1 MGSRLKLV
9 AFAAVLACEPATQ
22 SAGGDG
28 GSPLALIGELA
39 SSDPAVGASL
49 ERARRATPSDPL
61 ALGEASSHLSRPVG
75 PSLRMKLG
83 SRSEDATLVRL
94 GADELAFT
102 RTGVAATSAR
112 VEGAVVAYD
121 APTGPDV
128 VTFPLGSS
136 IEELFVLRAEGDRVG
151 YDLSL
156 PPGWAPRA
164 SDGRR
169 VVLGD
174 GEGDRIAIEAPRAW
188 QLDGSPVE
196 LAVELRGLHLDF
208 EVLGEPTYPV
218 VIDPIWSPAVQPIKL
233 RKNHTATLLGDGRV
247 LLVGGTLVDTS
258 DTSTELFDTAAGA
271 SELGPALATARAQ
284 HTATLLRDGRVLV
297 AGGNDSSPG
306 TELASVELFDPAVG
320 TLEAGPDMAVP
331 RAGHSATLLDD
342 GRVLFVGGGSAELFD
357 PSTTTFTQVGPV
369 AVGGPSAALLSDGRV
384 FILGVDTS
392 GAVAFLFDPAVD
404 TLTPIP
410 PPASVDYDPGSASL
424 TVLRDGR
431 VVIHGACPCFSIGGP
446 IFSDDRVFVWN
457 PVTSTYSVAGSL
469 QDGRIGHTAN
479 LLPDGR
485 VIFLGGSYSSSA
497 DLFDPQAGTFTR
509 IADALLQQRETH
521 TSTVLPNGNV
531 LVVGGDQASAEL
543 FHGGAPLSTNAFV
556 PGPALGTGRRDH
568 TATTLSDGRVLLA
581 GGDLGP
587 TPTPSDSELFDE
599 SLGSFASGAAMV
611 QPRARHSATRLNDGR
626 VLVVGGRADFTTIL
640 AAVEW
645 FDATSETFV
654 AGPSL
659 ATARIEHTAT
669 RLRDGRVLVAGGF
682 DGTTE
687 LDSAELF
694 DPVTNTFAPVGPLPL
709 PLSGHRAI
717 LLRSGKVLLLGVGVA
732 VLFDPEAETFALAS
746 APGAARTGATLTTLA
761 NGRVLVSG
769 GDTLATELFDPQTE
783 TFSFSQAASI
793 ARFDVV
799 PGLLPTG
806 EVVLTGGFF
815 FAGFTRVSSNAVEI
829 LDPAIEP
836 TGDLFGATALPSPL
850 LSHSVSQLRSGSL
863 LAAGGSPCADLCN
876 DFPRTESYLFASP
889 KPPTGPVL
897 TDAPQVIEPGV
908 PVALQGLRFRGA
920 QASSGRTNDSP
931 SNHPLFIWQPLDGGA
946 TLVGRTI
953 AFDDTSATWVAP
965 ATTFTGLGWLRAVVS
980 GTVSD
985 GRVVEIR
992 PAGPGVGCEFDAEC
1006 ETGSCADGVC
1016 CDTSCDGDCEA
1027 CSAEKKGS
1035 GVDGVCGPVPPG
1047 LFDDDACEVSTGA
1060 PCTEDSACE
1069 SGFCEDGVCCQS
1081 ACSLQCEAC
1090 DVEGSV
1096 GTCVPVTGAPR
1107 AGRPAC
1113 DTDDTDPCASA
1124 ICDGTTREECAGT
1137 VGPCGEY
1144 ACGETECL
1152 TSCEDDA
1159 DCATG
1164 FHCEEGACVAGQC
1177 DGALATTPE
1186 GEQIDCSPYLCRPDG
1201 TCRTACSDVSDCAP
1215 PSACNFDGEC
1225 VPRPPADLPS
1235 SCDCATVRPGSR
1247 GWAWAP
1253 LGILVALAL
1262 RRRRHLGGGPS
1273 RWLLAAASCIAP
1285 VQETLAQPTVGAEP
1299 TPPPA
1304 EASTGDKDEAKK
1316 RFERGLSLVTER
1328 AWDAALSEFNESVRL
1343 FPTRGARQNAAFCL
1357 RELGRHDE
1365 ALGEYEALLR
1375 DYPDMDE
1382 KKKTEAQEAISA
1394 LRGVVGSIEVDAAEP
1409 GAVIVIDGRQRGT
1422 YPSPAPLRVPSG
1434 SHVVRVYK
1442 KGFVPFETRVDV
1454 ASRQT
1459 ARVEA
1464 KLLLLTESG
1473 TLKIAEKT
1481 GKKLKVFVDRVEV
1494 GETPFDGP
1502 LAVGEHV
1509 VTLVGEDGEGV
1520 APTIAPVERDRV
1532 TALELLAVPL
1542 DAALRIEPSPAG
1554 ALVAV
1559 DGVPLGRGTW
1569 EGPLPSGG
1577 HVVTVTL
1584 DGFLGQ
1590 KRDIELTK
1598 GEPTT
1603 LRLTLEQNPDDE
1615 RWAIPGKFVLEVTG
1629 GLNVLPSF
1637 FGTPMNDCAEE
1648 CSAPVGLGGHALL
1661 HVSYEFGIGVALG
1674 LSGGWF
1680 STSQSVSSRTA
1691 RVQPVGLPARAGL
1704 VDDELSLGGGLVG
1717 AHVAYRF
1724 GEVVP
1729 VTLRLVAGAL
1739 LARSSD
1745 TRTGRFK
1752 LEDGFT
1758 YQAGPVV
1765 LSDFSPGIVVMPEVR
1780 AAYPFTTAF
1789 SLSLGVAPFLVI
1801 PLGVPRWE
1809 PGREVDAAV
1818 DGIGAFGG
1826 EDLTGPIWFTVSPSA
1841 GARYAF

>member
-208 EVLGEPTYPV
+208 EVLGEPTSPV

-761 NGRVLVSG
+761 IGWG
-769 GDTLATELFDPQTE
+769 H
-783 TFSFSQAASI
+783 
-793 ARFDVV
+793 ARN
-799 PGLLPTG
+799 
-806 EVVLTGGFF
+806 
-815 FAGFTRVSSNAVEI
+815 RAVRSA
-829 LDPAIEP
+829 D
-836 TGDLFGATALPSPL
+836 GDLQLLAGGLDRALRRRPRTPADGGGGADRWL
-850 LSHSVSQLRSGSL
+850 LLRGLHPCLVERGRDLGSGDRTDGRPLRSYR
-863 LAAGGSPCADLCN
+863 AA
-876 DFPRTESYLFASP
+876 
-889 KPPTGPVL
+889 
-897 TDAPQVIEPGV
+897 V
-908 PVALQGLRFRGA
+908 PVALPQRESAPKRQLARRG
-920 QASSGRTNDSP
+920 RLP
-931 SNHPLFIWQPLDGGA
+931 
-946 TLVGRTI
+946 
-953 AFDDTSATWVAP
+953 
-965 ATTFTGLGWLRAVVS
+965 
-980 GTVSD
+980 
-985 GRVVEIR
+985 
-992 PAGPGVGCEFDAEC
+992 
-1006 ETGSCADGVC
+1006 VC
-1016 CDTSCDGDCEA
+1016 R
-1027 CSAEKKGS
+1027 
-1035 GVDGVCGPVPPG
+1035 
-1047 LFDDDACEVSTGA
+1047 
-1060 PCTEDSACE
+1060 
-1069 SGFCEDGVCCQS
+1069 
-1081 ACSLQCEAC
+1081 SLQRFSSHRVLSLRVPEAS
-1090 DVEGSV
+1090 DR
-1096 GTCVPVTGAPR
+1096 PGAHRRAPGDR
-1107 AGRPAC
+1107 AGRPGRA
-1113 DTDDTDPCASA
+1113 PGAPLS
-1124 ICDGTTREECAGT
+1124 GRAGEL
-1137 VGPCGEY
+1137 GSNER
-1144 ACGETECL
+1144 
-1152 TSCEDDA
+1152 
-1159 DCATG
+1159 
-1164 FHCEEGACVAGQC
+1164 
-1177 DGALATTPE
+1177 LA
-1186 GEQIDCSPYLCRPDG
+1186 EQ
-1201 TCRTACSDVSDCAP
+1201 
-1215 PSACNFDGEC
+1215 
-1225 VPRPPADLPS
+1225 PPALHLAAARRRRDAGRANDRLRRHERDVGS
-1235 SCDCATVRPGSR
+1235 SCHHVHRSRVAPGRGERHRERRQGRRDPPCRARCGLRVRR
-1247 GWAWAP
+1247 RVRDW
-1253 LGILVALAL
+1253 LL
-1262 RRRRHLGGGPS
+1262 RRRR
-1273 RWLLAAASCIAP
+1273 LL
-1285 VQETLAQPTVGAEP
+1285 
-1299 TPPPA
+1299 
-1304 EASTGDKDEAKK
+1304 
-1316 RFERGLSLVTER
+1316 
-1328 AWDAALSEFNESVRL
+1328 
-1343 FPTRGARQNAAFCL
+1343 
-1357 RELGRHDE
+1357 
-1365 ALGEYEALLR
+1365 
-1375 DYPDMDE
+1375 
-1382 KKKTEAQEAISA
+1382 
-1394 LRGVVGSIEVDAAEP
+1394 
-1409 GAVIVIDGRQRGT
+1409 
-1422 YPSPAPLRVPSG
+1422 
-1434 SHVVRVYK
+1434 
-1442 KGFVPFETRVDV
+1442 
-1454 ASRQT
+1454 
-1459 ARVEA
+1459 
-1464 KLLLLTESG
+1464 
-1473 TLKIAEKT
+1473 
-1481 GKKLKVFVDRVEV
+1481 
-1494 GETPFDGP
+1494 
-1502 LAVGEHV
+1502 
-1509 VTLVGEDGEGV
+1509 
-1520 APTIAPVERDRV
+1520 
-1532 TALELLAVPL
+1532 
-1542 DAALRIEPSPAG
+1542 
-1554 ALVAV
+1554 
-1559 DGVPLGRGTW
+1559 
-1569 EGPLPSGG
+1569 
-1577 HVVTVTL
+1577 
-1584 DGFLGQ
+1584 
-1590 KRDIELTK
+1590 
-1598 GEPTT
+1598 
-1603 LRLTLEQNPDDE
+1603 
-1615 RWAIPGKFVLEVTG
+1615 
-1629 GLNVLPSF
+1629 
-1637 FGTPMNDCAEE
+1637 
-1648 CSAPVGLGGHALL
+1648 
-1661 HVSYEFGIGVALG
+1661 
-1674 LSGGWF
+1674 
-1680 STSQSVSSRTA
+1680 
-1691 RVQPVGLPARAGL
+1691 
-1704 VDDELSLGGGLVG
+1704 
-1717 AHVAYRF
+1717 
-1724 GEVVP
+1724 
-1729 VTLRLVAGAL
+1729 
-1739 LARSSD
+1739 
-1745 TRTGRFK
+1745 
-1752 LEDGFT
+1752 
-1758 YQAGPVV
+1758 
-1765 LSDFSPGIVVMPEVR
+1765 
-1780 AAYPFTTAF
+1780 
-1789 SLSLGVAPFLVI
+1789 
-1801 PLGVPRWE
+1801 
-1809 PGREVDAAV
+1809 
-1818 DGIGAFGG
+1818 
-1826 EDLTGPIWFTVSPSA
+1826 
-1841 GARYAF
+1841 